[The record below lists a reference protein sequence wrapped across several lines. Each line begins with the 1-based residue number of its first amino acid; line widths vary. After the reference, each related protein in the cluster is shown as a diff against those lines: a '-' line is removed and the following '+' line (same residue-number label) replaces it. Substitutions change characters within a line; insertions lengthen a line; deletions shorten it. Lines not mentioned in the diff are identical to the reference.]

1 MSFVRRVNSHSVR
14 LFLFLG
20 FLFSFVF
27 CRNILPE
34 EREIIVKE
42 VNRIRRETQAP
53 DMMEVVWNEELATIA
68 SGYASECK
76 KFLNPTRSNQSTEF
90 DTVGEVH
97 YIGRLK
103 DANLSFSS
111 LMVNAA
117 IQWNNLKNHTK
128 IFHGNSSH
136 SKRICQ
142 NDIYAQVFTV
152 TQHVTGYFIKHLPII
167 F

>member
-1 MSFVRRVNSHSVR
+1 MSLASKVNFHSAGM
-14 LFLFLG
+14 LLYPSL
-20 FLFSFVF
+20 LFSFVF

-68 SGYASECK
+68 SGYASQCN
-76 KFLNPTRSNQSTEF
+76 KFSNPTRSNQSTEF

-111 LMVNAA
+111 LMANAA

-128 IFHGNSSH
+128 NLTRIHENSSY
-136 SKRICQ
+136 SKICQ
-142 NDIYAQVFTV
+142 NDIYAQV
-152 TQHVTGYFIKHLPII
+152 YNII
-167 F
+167 VKWS

>member
-1 MSFVRRVNSHSVR
+1 MSLASKMNFHSAGM
-14 LFLFLG
+14 LLYPSL
-20 FLFSFVF
+20 LFSFVF

-53 DMMEVVWNEELATIA
+53 YMMEVVWNEELATIA

-111 LMVNAA
+111 LMANAA
-117 IQWNNLKNHTK
+117 IQWNNMKYHLKSFTE
-128 IFHGNSSH
+128 IHGNLTYI
-136 SKRICQ
+136 KICR
-142 NDIYAQVFTV
+142 NDIYAQV
-152 TQHVTGYFIKHLPII
+152 YIYII
-167 F
+167 VI